1 MFLHKTQATS
11 VHFDTKPKHS
21 DKRDIIIEH
30 RKKWV
35 DHDSRIQ
42 IHRKERDGVRPILL
56 VRIRY
61 VAAEPV
67 VIQHK
72 FHTRER
78 KGGANDWEGGGT
90 YTTQLRDKGAIE
102 KQAGQRDGSKGA
114 R

>member
-11 VHFDTKPKHS
+11 VYFDTKTKHS

-78 KGGANDWEGGGT
+78 KGSERLGGGRYIY
-90 YTTQLRDKGAIE
+90 YTIT
-102 KQAGQRDGSKGA
+102 GQGCD
-114 R
+114 